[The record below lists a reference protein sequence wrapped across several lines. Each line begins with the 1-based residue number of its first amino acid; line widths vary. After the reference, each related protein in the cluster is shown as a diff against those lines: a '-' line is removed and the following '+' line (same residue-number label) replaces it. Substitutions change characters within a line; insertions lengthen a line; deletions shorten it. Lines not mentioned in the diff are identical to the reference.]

1 MIIKHVLAF
10 LGAATASTMVLAAP
24 APVSVSDDG
33 STVYV
38 AGNASPLIR
47 LTNEDATNAEGF
59 FRLADGRLLRLT
71 NQGNKV
77 FMDLDGRHRQELLP
91 TSRTHFVA
99 RRTGAELTFDEPKFP
114 EKVRLTEMRIVDAPR

>member
-38 AGNASPLIR
+38 AGTASPLIR
-47 LTNEDATNAEGF
+47 LSEEDAANAQGA
-59 FRLADGRLLRLT
+59 FRLEDGRLLRLT
-71 NQGNKV
+71 SQGRKM
-77 FMDLDGRHRQELLP
+77 FMDLDGQRQELLP

-99 RRTGAELTFDEPKFP
+99 RRTGAELAVDELHFP
-114 EKVRLTEMRIVDAPR
+114 EKVRLTEMRAVEAPR

>member
-1 MIIKHVLAF
+1 MRIKQVLAF

-38 AGNASPLIR
+38 AGNASPLVRLSDEDAAIAQGTFR
-47 LTNEDATNAEGF
+47 LT
-59 FRLADGRLLRLT
+59 DGRVLRLT
-71 NQGNKV
+71 NRGNKM
-77 FMDLDGRHRQELLP
+77 FMELDGRQQELLP

-99 RRTGAELTFDEPKFP
+99 RRTGAELAVDALHFP
-114 EKVRLTEMRIVDAPR
+114 EKVSLTEMKMVGAQP

>member
-1 MIIKHVLAF
+1 MRIKQVLAF

-38 AGNASPLIR
+38 AGNASPLVR
-47 LTNEDATNAEGF
+47 LSEEDATNAQGT
-59 FRLADGRLLRLT
+59 FRLQDGRMLRLT
-71 NQGNKV
+71 NRGNKM
-77 FMDLDGRHRQELLP
+77 FMDLDGRHQELLP

-99 RRTGAELTFDEPKFP
+99 RHTGAELAVDALHFP
-114 EKVRLTEMRIVDAPR
+114 EKVSLTETKMVGAQR

>member
-1 MIIKHVLAF
+1 MIIKHALAF

-33 STVYV
+33 STIYV
-38 AGNASPLIR
+38 AGHASPLVR
-47 LTNEDATNAEGF
+47 LSKEDAANAQGS

-71 NQGNKV
+71 NQGKKM
-77 FMDLDGRHRQELLP
+77 FMDLDGHRQELLP

-99 RRTGAELTFDEPKFP
+99 RGTGAELALDDLHFP
-114 EKVRLTEMRIVDAPR
+114 EEVRLTEQRLVGARR